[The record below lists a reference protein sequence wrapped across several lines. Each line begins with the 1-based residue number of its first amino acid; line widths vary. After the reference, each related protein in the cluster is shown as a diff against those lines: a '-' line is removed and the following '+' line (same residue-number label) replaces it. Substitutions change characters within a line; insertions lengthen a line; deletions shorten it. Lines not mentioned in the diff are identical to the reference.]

1 VTLSFR
7 FASMTSI
14 LIIIAIIPPHTV
26 KSFSD
31 LRSTAFWRRFWKT
44 AAAVAATQEPL
55 PNAHASL
62 DEAIA
67 DLAHRLYL
75 ERGGTHGHDVEDWL
89 EAERRLRN
97 GN

>member
-1 VTLSFR
+1 
-7 FASMTSI
+7 MTTKNQT
-14 LIIIAIIPPHTV
+14 PR
-26 KSFSD
+26 KSTST
-31 LRSTAFWRRFWKT
+31 RSRKT

>member
-1 VTLSFR
+1 MATKNQTPR
-7 FASMTSI
+7 
-14 LIIIAIIPPHTV
+14 
-26 KSFSD
+26 KSTPI
-31 LRSTAFWRRFWKT
+31 RSRKT
-44 AAAVAATQEPL
+44 AAAVAAVQEPL